1 LTDGQKQG
9 YRSAQ
14 QFLTNDQEQPP
25 TRETQ
30 MTVTEDRPTTVAGR
44 REAARRDPAS
54 GYAATDT
61 TITRLCDLS
70 AGRSHE
76 AYADIPWDDT
86 GHELSPA
93 DPRLQLPEFEPI
105 AQTAWYRGLPKHEK
119 SVVGAWKMAT
129 MLRVGADF
137 ENLLQQGLLARS
149 LSLPL
154 GVPEFRYAHTEVSE
168 ESQHTMMFLEVVSRI
183 GVPATGMPRYVVR
196 ALEAVIRT
204 VARRDPALFFLG
216 VLAGEDPI
224 DRAQRRWL
232 AAGVAH
238 PTVERVLR
246 IHVTEESRHV
256 SYARVS
262 VTRDVPKLGPVR
274 RQLLAVTAPLVFSFL
289 ARMMFVPPT
298 SMARAIGVDHDVL
311 TGAYRTPYGRE
322 FLADSVGK
330 SRKLA
335 NEVGLMTPLAKRIWN
350 ACGIGGPESATRR
363 TRRATATA

>member
-1 LTDGQKQG
+1 
-9 YRSAQ
+9 
-14 QFLTNDQEQPP
+14 
-25 TRETQ
+25 

-44 REAARRDPAS
+44 REAARRDTKA

-61 TITRLCDLS
+61 TITRLADLS

-76 AYADIPWDDT
+76 AYTDVPWDDA
-86 GHELSPA
+86 GHELTPT
-93 DPRLQLPEFEPI
+93 DPRLQLPDFEPV
-105 AQTAWYRGLPKHEK
+105 AHTAWYRGLSEEEK
-119 SVVGAWKMAT
+119 SLVGAWKMAT

-137 ENLLQQGLLARS
+137 ENMLQQGLLARS
-149 LSLPL
+149 LSLPV
-154 GVPEFRYAHTEVSE
+154 GSPEFRYAHTEVSE
-168 ESQHTMMFLEVVSRI
+168 ESQHTMMFLEIVARI
-183 GVPATGMPRYVVR
+183 GVQATGMPKYVVR
-196 ALEAVIRT
+196 VLESGIRT
-204 VARRDPALFFLG
+204 VARRDPAGFFLG

-274 RQLLAVTAPLVFSFL
+274 RQLLAAIVPLVFSFL
-289 ARMMFVPPT
+289 ARMMFVPPR
-298 SMARAIGVDHDVL
+298 SMARALGVDHAIL
-311 TGAYRTPYGRE
+311 TDAYKTPYGRE

-335 NEVGLMTPLAKRIWN
+335 HEVGLMTPLAKRLWN
-350 ACGIGGPESATRR
+350 ACGIGGPE
-363 TRRATATA
+363 TA

>member
-262 VTRDVPKLGPVR
+262 VTRDVPKLDDVRAADVDGPGDRRRPRRPDGRLPDPVR
-274 RQLLAVTAPLVFSFL
+274 PGVPGGLGGQVAQARERGRADDTAREADLERLRHRRSGECHPAHPTRDGDRLTRFL
-289 ARMMFVPPT
+289 
-298 SMARAIGVDHDVL
+298 S
-311 TGAYRTPYGRE
+311 GRRP
-322 FLADSVGK
+322 G
-330 SRKLA
+330 
-335 NEVGLMTPLAKRIWN
+335 
-350 ACGIGGPESATRR
+350 
-363 TRRATATA
+363 

>member
-1 LTDGQKQG
+1 
-9 YRSAQ
+9 
-14 QFLTNDQEQPP
+14 
-25 TRETQ
+25 
-30 MTVTEDRPTTVAGR
+30 MTVTEDRPTTVATPAPATVAAR
-44 REAARRDPAS
+44 REAARRDTRA

-61 TITRLCDLS
+61 TITRLSDLS

-76 AYADIPWDDT
+76 AYTDVPWDDT
-86 GHELSPA
+86 GHELTPS
-93 DPRLQLPEFEPI
+93 DPRLQLPDFEPV
-105 AQTAWYRGLPKHEK
+105 AQTAWYRGLSEEEK

-137 ENLLQQGLLARS
+137 ENMLQQGLLARS

-154 GVPEFRYAHTEVSE
+154 GAPEFRYAHTEVSE
-168 ESQHTMMFLEVVSRI
+168 ESQHTMMFLEIVSRI

-196 ALEAVIRT
+196 VLEAVIRT
-204 VARRDPALFFLG
+204 VARRDPAAFFLG

-262 VTRDVPKLGPVR
+262 VARDVPKLGPVR
-274 RQLLAVTAPLVFSFL
+274 RQLLAAAAPLVFAFL
-289 ARMMFVPPT
+289 ARMMFVPPKA
-298 SMARAIGVDHDVL
+298 MATAVGVDHEVFTD
-311 TGAYRTPYGRE
+311 AYRTPYGRE
-322 FLADSVGK
+322 FLADAVGK

-335 NEVGLMTPLAKRIWN
+335 NEVGLMTPIGKRLWN
-350 ACGIGGPESATRR
+350 ACGIGGPETATRR
-363 TRRATATA
+363 GRRGPAAA